1 MSVFSEM
8 IIYMSETDI
17 IHLFFPWLL
26 LLAFTFGVLKKYE
39 FFEDDEITGAVSLSI
54 SFLAIAGIYFF
65 LPENIFA
72 NFGAILA
79 FATFA
84 ALGFMIVMA
93 IAGVD
98 ISEMEGRIGKIPLLV
113 GGGILGLGLLV
124 IILGALPLPD
134 QVLQQVEIPSNL
146 IEDVFMPILFLGFI
160 LAVIAITSM

>member
-26 LLAFTFGVLKKYE
+26 LLAFTFGMLKKYE
-39 FFEDDEITGAVSLSI
+39 VFEDDEITGAVSLSS

-72 NFGAILA
+72 NFGAVLA
-79 FATFA
+79 FAAFA

-98 ISEMEGRIGKIPLLV
+98 INEMEGRIGKIPLAI

-124 IILGALPLPD
+124 IILGALPVPE
-134 QVLQQVEIPSNL
+134 QAVEQINIQANL
-146 IEDVFMPILFLGFI
+146 VEDVFMPILLLGFI
-160 LAVIAITSM
+160 LAVIAITSR